1 MPTANKTGAVA
12 WRGPRQQQG
21 IAAVFA
27 AVSLIT
33 LLSAVGLAI
42 DVGRLYFAKRDL
54 QRLSDLAAI
63 DGARVKSQCLGA
75 AGFDDVVAEVS
86 ASLARNGLP
95 QGATTQVL
103 LGKRESG
110 DDGLQ
115 RFAPRTAEEPS
126 DSVQVTLTRAS
137 PSRIL
142 PLFGGENSRNI
153 VTRAA
158 AKSSSSVTIPAP
170 SVGLLSPDPTFY
182 NALFG
187 GLLNSNISLTGG
199 QLRASLDATVDGQT
213 LLDAEITAGLPALPD
228 VNVPQP
234 VQGLLNAILA
244 SLDSTGDQAAFTAV
258 SIFAQTLLTGR
269 GVVDVVPADLL
280 GLSPGQTYDDV
291 TIPVGGLLTNIA
303 MTVANGEPIEID
315 LPLPEPLGDG
325 VRITVQPGRP
335 GSAATFTPGL
345 QLNNSE
351 STDAAFAA
359 ASLVRIEVELL
370 NPVTGEPF
378 KLPLYTSIQPA
389 RASFVKLSCARLG
402 QDGHQVDVEAQ
413 GSTAIFAI
421 GQIDEVFTGSGLDG
435 LPSLFGLPP
444 QPLFPLTILG
454 QTVEVSAQLD
464 PVTIGDNSPQ
474 QFCFNGPP
482 FNRALQCDGSPATL
496 NGVSSDAIVQSVADA
511 LSGIRLQVTLPSGLP
526 GVLTGPVQTLA
537 NEALDQLSA
546 QLAPVLSLL
555 SQLVV
560 PQLQQVGL
568 TAGLEEV
575 RVAGVTVV
583 QPKVY
588 AQ

>member
-1 MPTANKTGAVA
+1 MPPANKPGATA
-12 WRGPRQQQG
+12 WRGPRGQQG

-27 AVSLIT
+27 AVSLVT

-42 DVGRLYFAKRDL
+42 DVGRLYYAKRDL

-75 AGFDDVVAEVS
+75 ASFDDVVAEVT
-86 ASLARNGLP
+86 ASLVRNGLP
-95 QGATTQVL
+95 QGVSTQVL

-115 RFAPRTAEEPS
+115 RFAPRTAEQPS
-126 DSVQVTLTRAS
+126 DSVQVTLKRAS

-158 AKSSSSVTIPAP
+158 AQSSSSVTIPAP
-170 SVGLLSPDPTFY
+170 SVGLLNPDPTFQ
-182 NALFG
+182 NLLFG

-213 LLDAEITAGLPALPD
+213 LIDAEITAGLPELPD
-228 VNVPQP
+228 VEVPQP

-244 SLDSTGDQAAFTAV
+244 ALDAAGDQAAFAAV
-258 SIFAQTLLTGR
+258 DAFAQALQTGR
-269 GVVDVVPADLL
+269 GAVDVVPADLL

-291 TIPVGGLLTNIA
+291 TIPVGALLTNIA
-303 MTVANGEPIEID
+303 MTVANGEPITI
-315 LPLPEPLGDG
+315 PIALPEPLGDG
-325 VRITVQPGRP
+325 VRITIQPGSP
-335 GSAATFTPGL
+335 GSAGTFTPGL
-345 QLNNSE
+345 QLSNSQ

-359 ASLVRIEVELL
+359 ASFLRIEVELL
-370 NPVTGEPF
+370 DPVTGEPF

-389 RASFVKLSCARLG
+389 RARFLNLSCARLG
-402 QDGHQVDVEAQ
+402 QDGHRVDVEAQ
-413 GSTAIFAI
+413 GSVATFAI
-421 GQIDEVFTGSGLDG
+421 GQIDELFTGSGLDG

-454 QTVEVSAQLD
+454 QTVLVSVQLD
-464 PVTIGDNSPQ
+464 PVAIGDDSPQ

-482 FNRALQCDGSPATL
+482 FNRAVQCDGSPATL
-496 NGVSSDAIVQSVADA
+496 NGVSSDEVVQSVADA
-511 LSGIRLQVTLPSGLP
+511 LSGIRLQVTLPPSLP
-526 GVLTGPVQTLA
+526 PLLTGPVQTLA
-537 NEALDQLSA
+537 NNALDLVSA

-560 PQLQQVGL
+560 PQLQQVNL

-575 RVAGVTVV
+575 RVTGVTVV